1 MQGYT
6 DPALETVAARS
17 AHQASA
23 SAQIGEAPTSE
34 ASNMTRSGAAARL
47 DMEAAAA
54 ALPDGLSSAC
64 LARDASFDMGAFDQ
78 DVPAQNVPGSVA
90 EVGKECET
98 GESSKTTLLHVSD
111 WSLDDW
117 LTSHRRPEDLPG
129 VEVDKISG
137 VPCYKDPNRQ
147 QRRHPRRA
155 LSPPVVGHAGQGG
168 PDEGGAAQGVEE
180 GQLARAD
187 ALAQGPGPH
196 AEPGVQEG

>member
-137 VPCYKDPNRQ
+137 VPCYKDPNSGVIRDA
-147 QRRHPRRA
+147 RYLLP
-155 LSPPVVGHAGQGG
+155 SSVMPVKVGLMK
-168 PDEGGAAQGVEE
+168 VV
-180 GQLARAD
+180 QLKEWKKGS
-187 ALAQGPGPH
+187 LHEQML
-196 AEPGVQEG
+196 